1 MTHHCLVSF
10 LMKNIVIAVNNCM
23 RQSFITQDASD
34 RDYMVRQMKKYGI
47 PVLNYAGERT
57 RTRPLNI
64 TPEVSRLDQAFV
76 PIFSVLFSNFYSC
89 TLTIFPCSWS
99 LWSLLF
105 VISPILMFSWYSHL
119 KHAWELHDSNIDC
132 SVYFPMADEATW
144 DLLPTWSRI

>member
-1 MTHHCLVSF
+1 MTHHHLVSF
-10 LMKNIVIAVNNCM
+10 LMEKHCNYCKQLYAPVIHHSGWF
-23 RQSFITQDASD
+23 RPWL
-34 RDYMVRQMKKYGI
+34 VRQMKKYGI

-57 RTRPLNI
+57 RTWPLNI
-64 TPEVSRLDQAFV
+64 TPELSRLDQVFV
-76 PIFSVLFSNFYSC
+76 PIFSILFSNFYSC

-119 KHAWELHDSNIDC
+119 KHAWELRDSNIDC